1 MSNASWK
8 IRPATPSDI
17 EVLVALRAHLLD
29 GASTAS
35 YASRTSEERL
45 RWKAAY
51 RDWLKPVLAGGEHT
65 RIAVADRDGEVVACA
80 TGLIDS
86 RPPAPDCLS
95 GWCGWVQ
102 SVVVSPPCRRQGMAE
117 RLMHELL
124 QWFAERGVT
133 KVLLETTP
141 AAEALY
147 RKLGFV
153 RSVEGLLSLL
163 GGRP

>member
-1 MSNASWK
+1 MSKSSWK

-17 EVLVALRAHLLD
+17 EVLVELRTHLLD

-51 RDWLKPVLAGGEHT
+51 RDWLAPVLASGERA
-65 RIAVADRDGEVVACA
+65 RIVVADRDDEVVGCA
-80 TGLIDS
+80 TGLIDP

-102 SVVVSPPCRRQGMAE
+102 SVVVSPPCRRQGIAE

-124 QWFAERGVT
+124 QWFADRGVT
-133 KVLLETTP
+133 KVQLEATP

-147 RKLGFV
+147 HKLGFV
-153 RSVEGLLSLL
+153 RSAEGLLSLS

>member
-29 GASTAS
+29 GASTES
-35 YASRTSEERL
+35 YASRTSEERF

-51 RDWLKPVLAGGEHT
+51 RDWLAPVLAVGERA
-65 RIAVADRDGEVVACA
+65 RIIVADRDGEVVACA
-80 TGLIDS
+80 TGLIDP

-102 SVVVSPPCRRQGMAE
+102 SVVVSPPCRRLGIAE
-117 RLMHELL
+117 QLMRELL
-124 QWFAERGVT
+124 LWFTERGAT

-141 AAEALY
+141 TAEALY

-153 RSVEGLLSLL
+153 RCVENLLSLS

>member
-1 MSNASWK
+1 MPNVSCK
-8 IRPATPSDI
+8 IRPAGPADI
-17 EVLVALRAHLLD
+17 EALVALRAHLLD

-35 YASRTSEERL
+35 YASRTPEQRL

-51 RDWLKPVLAGGEHT
+51 RHWLAAGLADGALL
-65 RIAVADRDGEVVACA
+65 RIVAAERDGEVVGCA
-80 TGLIDS
+80 TGLIDV

-102 SVVVSPPCRRQGMAE
+102 SVVVSPPCRRQGIAE
-117 RLMHELL
+117 RLMHDLL
-124 QWFAERGVT
+124 QWFARRDVA
-133 KVLLETTP
+133 KVQLEATP
-141 AAEALY
+141 VAEPLY

-153 RSVEGLLSLL
+153 RSTEGLLSLS